1 MGVTG
6 IERTVCVI
14 SEKEKKK
21 KLRKVTMKLTKDPKT
36 QALTGK
42 YRERGTRTRADD
54 PAPSPAP
61 APMLLC
67 AHVCAKSANV
77 PSRISWDWNLE
88 CRIEHT
94 TSLV

>member
-1 MGVTG
+1 MRVTG

-21 KLRKVTMKLTKDPKT
+21 KLKKVTMKLTKDPKT

-67 AHVCAKSANV
+67 ANV
-77 PSRISWDWNLE
+77 PSRISWDWNPE

>member
-21 KLRKVTMKLTKDPKT
+21 KLKKVTMKLTKDPKT

-67 AHVCAKSANV
+67 ANV
-77 PSRISWDWNLE
+77 PSRISWDLGLE
-88 CRIEHT
+88 SGMPH
-94 TSLV
+94 